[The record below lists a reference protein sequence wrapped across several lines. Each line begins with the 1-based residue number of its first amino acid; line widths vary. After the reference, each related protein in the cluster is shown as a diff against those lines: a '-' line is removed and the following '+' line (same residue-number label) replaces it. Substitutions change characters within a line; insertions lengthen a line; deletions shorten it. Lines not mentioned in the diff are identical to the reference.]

1 MSSQAEKRM
10 AGNNEKHCTVRPFHL
25 PQARITK
32 LPTMQDVIISLKLP
46 TSTYSWWKVDSN
58 FSQADCSV
66 CSNASL

>member
-25 PQARITK
+25 PQAQITK

-46 TSTYSWWKVDSN
+46 I
-58 FSQADCSV
+58 
-66 CSNASL
+66 